1 MSRNKVG
8 KSVADITYFYILLKI
23 VNFMTTYKY
32 LNRISFFFNVTAPE
46 CFKSNETEVSNPSNN
61 QGKHAIL
68 KT

>member
-1 MSRNKVG
+1 
-8 KSVADITYFYILLKI
+8 
-23 VNFMTTYKY
+23 MTTYKY